1 MASIRKR
8 GNSYLLVVSMGYT
21 PDGRR
26 RNPQQK
32 TVKPPTGLTPKQTE
46 KWLQEQAMLFEMSC
60 KKLNPDIDRSITLE
74 KYTEIWLQTIAPD
87 KLAKSTLVR
96 EKQDIE
102 RFKPYLGSYK
112 LVDLRPEHFRSLY
125 AKLRKQRNKA
135 NGKPLSEATVEGVH
149 SCLCGILSDA
159 MEGGYLDHN
168 PAWRTYKYAGQKKER
183 KIADDETVKKLIQA
197 LEAESILY
205 EAYFKLIIATGMRR
219 GECCALKWED
229 IKYAERSIYV
239 CRNAVKTTGD
249 EIIVKAPKTKAG
261 NRYVYFS
268 PEMGTLLKEYRRYCE
283 TEALHYEGRI
293 ITDNDFLFRKHELDE
308 PMTPTTFT
316 WRFKL
321 ILKKNNLPYN
331 LNVHSLRHT
340 NASLL
345 IANGMDVATVSS
357 LLGHAQVSTTLD
369 IYTHAF
375 DKNKKAASDKL
386 HNALE
391 I

>member
-32 TVKPPTGLTPKQTE
+32 TVKLPTGLTPKQTE

-125 AKLRKQRNKA
+125 AKLRKQKNIA

-168 PAWRTYKYAGQKKER
+168 PAWRTYKYAGQKKEK
-183 KIADDETVKKLIQA
+183 KIADDETVKKLIKA
-197 LEAESILY
+197 LEAEAFSTKRTSSSSSPQGCGAANAVRSNGRISTTPSGASTSAGTQSKRLGT
-205 EAYFKLIIATGMRR
+205 KLSSKRRRRKQAIDMCTFLPKWKVCSVSTKPSARQKRSAMTGESKPRTIM
-219 GECCALKWED
+219 CF
-229 IKYAERSIYV
+229 AERAWS
-239 CRNAVKTTGD
+239 CR
-249 EIIVKAPKTKAG
+249 
-261 NRYVYFS
+261 
-268 PEMGTLLKEYRRYCE
+268 
-283 TEALHYEGRI
+283 
-293 ITDNDFLFRKHELDE
+293 
-308 PMTPTTFT
+308 
-316 WRFKL
+316 
-321 ILKKNNLPYN
+321 
-331 LNVHSLRHT
+331 
-340 NASLL
+340 
-345 IANGMDVATVSS
+345 
-357 LLGHAQVSTTLD
+357 
-369 IYTHAF
+369 
-375 DKNKKAASDKL
+375 
-386 HNALE
+386 
-391 I
+391 

>member
-112 LVDLRPEHFRSLY
+112 LVDLRSEHFRSLY
-125 AKLRKQRNKA
+125 AKLRKQKNKS

-159 MEGGYLDHN
+159 MEGGYANVL
-168 PAWRTYKYAGQKKER
+168 PAVNACGNCNRFAGFPAADQRGRDRHARLRHMKE
-183 KIADDETVKKLIQA
+183 
-197 LEAESILY
+197 
-205 EAYFKLIIATGMRR
+205 
-219 GECCALKWED
+219 
-229 IKYAERSIYV
+229 
-239 CRNAVKTTGD
+239 
-249 EIIVKAPKTKAG
+249 
-261 NRYVYFS
+261 
-268 PEMGTLLKEYRRYCE
+268 
-283 TEALHYEGRI
+283 
-293 ITDNDFLFRKHELDE
+293 DFLFGIFRVFHACFGQS
-308 PMTPTTFT
+308 TSSASTN
-316 WRFKL
+316 RFVICTGIGRRL
-321 ILKKNNLPYN
+321 CLTARSTISLSSAQQGLSIVTMVT
-331 LNVHSLRHT
+331 LATSLRLKIS
-340 NASLL
+340 ASF
-345 IANGMDVATVSS
+345 TVISKS
-357 LLGHAQVSTTLD
+357 FSGQQISGTRPLD
-369 IYTHAF
+369 S
-375 DKNKKAASDKL
+375 ASWKPG
-386 HNALE
+386 
-391 I
+391 

>member
-1 MASIRKR
+1 MHCGNPFDLR
-8 GNSYLLVVSMGYT
+8 GNAS
-21 PDGRR
+21 
-26 RNPQQK
+26 RN
-32 TVKPPTGLTPKQTE
+32 
-46 KWLQEQAMLFEMSC
+46 LQEQAMLFEMSC
-60 KKLNPDIDRSITLE
+60 KKMNPDIDRSITLE

-125 AKLRKQRNKA
+125 TKLRQQKNKA
-135 NGKPLSEATVEGVH
+135 TGKPLSEATVEGVH

-159 MEGGYLDHN
+159 MEGGYIDHN
-168 PAWRTYKYAGQKKER
+168 PAWRTYKYAGQKKEK

-197 LEAESILY
+197 LETVSILH
-205 EAYFKLIIATGMRR
+205 EIYFKLIIATGMRR

-229 IKYAERSIYV
+229 INYAERSIHV

-261 NRYVYFS
+261 NRHVYFS
-268 PEMGTLLKEYRRYCE
+268 AEMESLLREYEAFCAAE
-283 TEALHYEGRI
+283 TEHYDRRKQ
-293 ITDNDFLFRKHELDE
+293 TKDDYVFRRKGMKL
-308 PMTPTTFT
+308 PMTPSTFT
-316 WRFKL
+316 WRFKK
-321 ILKKNNLPYN
+321 ILKANDLPTD

-340 NASLL
+340 AASLF
-345 IANGMDVATVSS
+345 IASGTDVGTVAG
-357 LLGHAQVSTTLD
+357 LLGHSQPSTTLD

-375 DKNKKAASDKL
+375 DKNKKAASQIMQSS
-386 HNALE
+386 LE

>member
-32 TVKPPTGLTPKQTE
+32 TVKPPTGLTPKQAE
-46 KWLQEQAMLFEMSC
+46 KWLQEQAMIFEMSC
-60 KKLNPDIDRSITLE
+60 KKMNPDIDRSITLE

-125 AKLRKQRNKA
+125 TKLRKQKNKA
-135 NGKPLSEATVEGVH
+135 TGKPLSEATVEGVH

-159 MEGGYLDHN
+159 MEGGYIDHN
-168 PAWRTYKYAGQKKER
+168 PAWRTYKYAGQKKEK

-197 LEAESILY
+197 LEAVSILY
-205 EAYFKLIIATGMRR
+205 ETYFKLIIATGMRR

-229 IKYAERSIYV
+229 INYAECSIHV

-268 PEMGTLLKEYRRYCE
+268 AEMESLLREYEAFCAAE
-283 TEALHYEGRI
+283 TERYDRREQ
-293 ITDNDFLFRKHELDE
+293 TKDDYVFRRKGMKL
-308 PMTPTTFT
+308 PMTPSTFT
-316 WRFKL
+316 
-321 ILKKNNLPYN
+321 
-331 LNVHSLRHT
+331 
-340 NASLL
+340 
-345 IANGMDVATVSS
+345 
-357 LLGHAQVSTTLD
+357 
-369 IYTHAF
+369 
-375 DKNKKAASDKL
+375 
-386 HNALE
+386 
-391 I
+391 

>member
-21 PDGRR
+21 PDGQR

-32 TVKPPTGLTPKQTE
+32 TVKPP
-46 KWLQEQAMLFEMSC
+46 
-60 KKLNPDIDRSITLE
+60 
-74 KYTEIWLQTIAPD
+74 
-87 KLAKSTLVR
+87 KSTLVR

-125 AKLRKQRNKA
+125 AKLRKQKNKA

-168 PAWRTYKYAGQKKER
+168 PAWRTYKYAGQKKEK

-197 LEAESILY
+197 LETVSILH
-205 EAYFKLIIATGMRR
+205 ETYFKLIIATGMRR

-229 IKYAERSIYV
+229 INYAERSIHV

-261 NRYVYFS
+261 
-268 PEMGTLLKEYRRYCE
+268 K
-283 TEALHYEGRI
+283 
-293 ITDNDFLFRKHELDE
+293 
-308 PMTPTTFT
+308 
-316 WRFKL
+316 
-321 ILKKNNLPYN
+321 
-331 LNVHSLRHT
+331 
-340 NASLL
+340 
-345 IANGMDVATVSS
+345 
-357 LLGHAQVSTTLD
+357 
-369 IYTHAF
+369 
-375 DKNKKAASDKL
+375 
-386 HNALE
+386 
-391 I
+391 

>member
-1 MASIRKR
+1 MHCGNPFDLRGDAS
-8 GNSYLLVVSMGYT
+8 
-21 PDGRR
+21 
-26 RNPQQK
+26 RN
-32 TVKPPTGLTPKQTE
+32 
-46 KWLQEQAMLFEMSC
+46 LQEQAMLFEMSC

-125 AKLRKQRNKA
+125 TKLRKQKNKA
-135 NGKPLSEATVEGVH
+135 TGKPLSEATVEGVH

-168 PAWRTYKYAGQKKER
+168 PAWRTYK
-183 KIADDETVKKLIQA
+183 
-197 LEAESILY
+197 
-205 EAYFKLIIATGMRR
+205 IATGMRR

-229 IKYAERSIYV
+229 INYAERSIHV

-268 PEMGTLLKEYRRYCE
+268 AEMESLLREYEAFCAAE
-283 TEALHYEGRI
+283 TERYDRREQ
-293 ITDNDFLFRKHELDE
+293 TKDDYVFRRKGMKR
-308 PMTPTTFT
+308 PMTPSTFT
-316 WRFKL
+316 WRFKK
-321 ILKKNNLPYN
+321 ILKANHLPTD

-340 NASLL
+340 AASLF
-345 IANGMDVATVSS
+345 IASGTDVGTVAG
-357 LLGHAQVSTTLD
+357 LLGHSQPSTTLD

-375 DKNKKAASDKL
+375 DKNKKAASAEL
-386 HNALE
+386 QGMLE

>member
-8 GNSYLLVVSMGYT
+8 GNSYLIVVSMGYT
-21 PDGRR
+21 QDGRR

-46 KWLQEQAMLFEMSC
+46 KWLQEQVMIFEMSC

-125 AKLRKQRNKA
+125 TKLRKQKNKA
-135 NGKPLSEATVEGVH
+135 TGKPLSEATVEGVH

-168 PAWRTYKYAGQKKER
+168 PAWRTYKYAGQKKEK
-183 KIADDETVKKLIQA
+183 KIADDETVKKLIQV
-197 LEAESILY
+197 LEAESVLY
-205 EAYFKLIIATGMRR
+205 ETYFKLIIATGMRR

-229 IKYAERSIYV
+229 INYAERSIHV

-268 PEMGTLLKEYRRYCE
+268 VHFLP
-283 TEALHYEGRI
+283 RI
-293 ITDNDFLFRKHELDE
+293 FSIIGNISF
-308 PMTPTTFT
+308 PPTTLQP
-316 WRFKL
+316 RPRSRL
-321 ILKKNNLPYN
+321 
-331 LNVHSLRHT
+331 
-340 NASLL
+340 
-345 IANGMDVATVSS
+345 
-357 LLGHAQVSTTLD
+357 
-369 IYTHAF
+369 
-375 DKNKKAASDKL
+375 
-386 HNALE
+386 
-391 I
+391 